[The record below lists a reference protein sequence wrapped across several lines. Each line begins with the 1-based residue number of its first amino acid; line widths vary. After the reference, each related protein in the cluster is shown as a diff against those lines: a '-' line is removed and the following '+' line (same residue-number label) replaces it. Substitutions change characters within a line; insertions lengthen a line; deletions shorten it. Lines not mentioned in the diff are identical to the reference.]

1 MQPFFGFWVH
11 SHLTPGSHGLGD
23 AHPII
28 HVASADAAGASA
40 VVAAEDPDLEDLVVC
55 AMAPVKR
62 QRVFEQSS
70 QVLANYA
77 SKCKEILVRDKQ
89 IAALKVKEDLAT
101 QQKSIASFL
110 SSDATRALGVK
121 LNRGYRSADPLIVG
135 PVLCAHAFR
144 QRKRSDLAMSKR

>member
-1 MQPFFGFWVH
+1 MDEDVLLPE
-11 SHLTPGSHGLGD
+11 LNAIGD

-55 AMAPVKR
+55 AMAPAKR
-62 QRVFEQSS
+62 QRVFEQRS
-70 QVLANYA
+70 QALVEYA
-77 SKCKEILVRDKQ
+77 SKCQEIAVRDKQ
-89 IAALKVKEDLAT
+89 IATLKVKEDMAK
-101 QQKSIASFL
+101 QQKSIAAFR

-144 QRKRSDLAMSKR
+144 QRKRSNDSMS